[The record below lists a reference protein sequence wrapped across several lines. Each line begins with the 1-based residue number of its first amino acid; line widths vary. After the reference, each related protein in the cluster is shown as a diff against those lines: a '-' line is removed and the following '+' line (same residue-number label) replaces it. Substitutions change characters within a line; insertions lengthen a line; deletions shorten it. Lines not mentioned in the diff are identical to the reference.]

1 MISTVGRV
9 AKTRDLRKQSVCVI
23 MKNRKQKGDEFVEDL
38 KPIIAK
44 NIIDLR
50 RAADITQAQL
60 AEKLNYSDKAVS
72 KWERGEAIPSVTT
85 LKEIADLFGVTVD
98 YLISAEHETENQIK
112 REFSE
117 RQRRNHL
124 IITLLSTTIVWLVA
138 TIIYVII
145 SLSTEF
151 RLSKAWLVFVFA
163 VPVSCVIALVFNS
176 IWGKKK
182 RNFLIISLLLW
193 TALISFCLVL
203 FLSLQKAYFWL
214 VLAIGIPSQIMILLS
229 SGLKFRRNRDK

>member
-1 MISTVGRV
+1 M
-9 AKTRDLRKQSVCVI
+9 
-23 MKNRKQKGDEFVEDL
+23 EDL

-124 IITLLSTTIVWLVA
+124 IITLLSTTIVWLIS
-138 TIIYVII
+138 TIIYVSI

-163 VPVSCVIALVFNS
+163 VPISCVIALVFNS

-214 VLAIGIPSQIMILLS
+214 VLAIGVPSQIMILLS

>member
-1 MISTVGRV
+1 MKLSIAENIS
-9 AKTRDLRKQSVCVI
+9 KLRKEHS
-23 MKNRKQKGDEFVEDL
+23 M
-38 KPIIAK
+38 
-44 NIIDLR
+44 
-50 RAADITQAQL
+50 TQEQL
-60 AEKLNYSDKAVS
+60 AESLGVTFASVS

-124 IITLLSTTIVWLVA
+124 IITLLSTTIVWLIS
-138 TIIYVII
+138 TIIYVSI

-163 VPVSCVIALVFNS
+163 VPISCVIALVFNS

-214 VLAIGIPSQIMILLS
+214 VLAIGVPSQIMILLS

>member
-124 IITLLSTTIVWLVA
+124 IITLLSTTIVWLIA
-138 TIIYVII
+138 TIIYVSI

-163 VPVSCVIALVFNS
+163 VPISCVIALVFNS

>member
-1 MISTVGRV
+1 M
-9 AKTRDLRKQSVCVI
+9 
-23 MKNRKQKGDEFVEDL
+23 KGDGFVEDL
-38 KPIIAK
+38 KPIVAK
-44 NIIDLR
+44 NIIELR

-72 KWERGEAIPSVTT
+72 KWERGEAIPSIST

-98 YLISAEHETENQIK
+98 YLISADHEAENEIR
-112 REFSE
+112 REFTE
-117 RQRRNHL
+117 RQRRNRL

-138 TIIYVII
+138 TIIYVSI
-145 SLSTEF
+145 SVSTEF

-163 VPVSCVIALVFNS
+163 VPVSCVVTLVFNS
-176 IWGKKK
+176 IWGRKKL
-182 RNFLIISLLLW
+182 NFFIISLLLW
-193 TALISFCLVL
+193 TVLVSLCLVL

>member
-1 MISTVGRV
+1 M
-9 AKTRDLRKQSVCVI
+9 
-23 MKNRKQKGDEFVEDL
+23 EDL
-38 KPIIAK
+38 KPIVAK
-44 NIIDLR
+44 NIIELR

-72 KWERGEAIPSVTT
+72 KWERGEAIPSVST

-98 YLISAEHETENQIK
+98 YLISADHEAENEIR
-112 REFSE
+112 REFTE
-117 RQRRNHL
+117 RQRRNRL

-138 TIIYVII
+138 TIIYVSI
-145 SLSTEF
+145 SVSTEF

-163 VPVSCVIALVFNS
+163 VPVSCVVTLVFNS
-176 IWGKKK
+176 IWGRKKL
-182 RNFLIISLLLW
+182 NFFIISLLLW
-193 TALISFCLVL
+193 TVLVSLCLVL

>member
-1 MISTVGRV
+1 M
-9 AKTRDLRKQSVCVI
+9 
-23 MKNRKQKGDEFVEDL
+23 KGDGFVEDL
-38 KPIIAK
+38 KPIVAK
-44 NIIDLR
+44 NIIELR

-72 KWERGEAIPSVTT
+72 KWERGEAIPSVST

-98 YLISAEHETENQIK
+98 YLISADHEAENEIR
-112 REFSE
+112 REFTE
-117 RQRRNHL
+117 RQRRNRL

-138 TIIYVII
+138 TIIYVSI
-145 SLSTEF
+145 SVSTEF

-163 VPVSCVIALVFNS
+163 VPVSCVVTLVFNS
-176 IWGKKK
+176 IWGRKKL
-182 RNFLIISLLLW
+182 NFFIISLLLW
-193 TALISFCLVL
+193 TVLVSLCLVL

-229 SGLKFRRNRDK
+229 SGLKFRRNREK

>member
-1 MISTVGRV
+1 M
-9 AKTRDLRKQSVCVI
+9 
-23 MKNRKQKGDEFVEDL
+23 EDL

-72 KWERGEAIPSVTT
+72 KWERGEAIPGVTT

-163 VPVSCVIALVFNS
+163 VPISCVIALVFNS

>member
-1 MISTVGRV
+1 
-9 AKTRDLRKQSVCVI
+9 

-72 KWERGEAIPSVTT
+72 KWERGEAIPGITT

-163 VPVSCVIALVFNS
+163 VPVSCVITLVFNS

-193 TALISFCLVL
+193 TVLISFCLVL

-229 SGLKFRRNRDK
+229 SGLKFRRNKGK

>member
-124 IITLLSTTIVWLVA
+124 IITLLSTTIVWLIS
-138 TIIYVII
+138 TIIYVSI

-163 VPVSCVIALVFNS
+163 VPISCVIALVFNS

-214 VLAIGIPSQIMILLS
+214 VLAIGVPSQIMILLS

>member
-1 MISTVGRV
+1 M
-9 AKTRDLRKQSVCVI
+9 
-23 MKNRKQKGDEFVEDL
+23 EDL

-117 RQRRNHL
+117 RRRRNHL
-124 IITLLSTTIVWLVA
+124 IITLLSTTIVWLIA
-138 TIIYVII
+138 TIIYVSI

-163 VPVSCVIALVFNS
+163 VPISCVIALVFNS

>member
-1 MISTVGRV
+1 M
-9 AKTRDLRKQSVCVI
+9 
-23 MKNRKQKGDEFVEDL
+23 EDL

-163 VPVSCVIALVFNS
+163 VPISCVIALVFNS

-214 VLAIGIPSQIMILLS
+214 VLAIGVPSQIMILLS

>member
-1 MISTVGRV
+1 M
-9 AKTRDLRKQSVCVI
+9 
-23 MKNRKQKGDEFVEDL
+23 KGDGFVEDL
-38 KPIIAK
+38 KLIVAK
-44 NIIDLR
+44 NIIELR

-72 KWERGEAIPSVTT
+72 KWERGEAIPSVST

-98 YLISAEHETENQIK
+98 YLISADHEAENEIR
-112 REFSE
+112 REFTE
-117 RQRRNHL
+117 RQRRNRL

-138 TIIYVII
+138 TIIYVSI
-145 SLSTEF
+145 SVSTEF

-163 VPVSCVIALVFNS
+163 VPVSCVVTLVFNS
-176 IWGKKK
+176 IWGRKKL
-182 RNFLIISLLLW
+182 NFFIISLLLW
-193 TALISFCLVL
+193 TVLVSLCLVL

>member
-1 MISTVGRV
+1 
-9 AKTRDLRKQSVCVI
+9 

-163 VPVSCVIALVFNS
+163 VPVSCVITLVFNS

>member
-124 IITLLSTTIVWLVA
+124 IITLLSTTIVWLIS
-138 TIIYVII
+138 TIFYVSI

-163 VPVSCVIALVFNS
+163 VAISCVIALVFNS

>member
-1 MISTVGRV
+1 M
-9 AKTRDLRKQSVCVI
+9 
-23 MKNRKQKGDEFVEDL
+23 EDL

-72 KWERGEAIPSVTT
+72 KWERGEAIPGITT

-163 VPVSCVIALVFNS
+163 VPVSCVITLVFNS

-193 TALISFCLVL
+193 TVLISFCLVL

>member
-1 MISTVGRV
+1 M
-9 AKTRDLRKQSVCVI
+9 
-23 MKNRKQKGDEFVEDL
+23 EDL

-72 KWERGEAIPSVTT
+72 KWERGEAIPGVTT

-163 VPVSCVIALVFNS
+163 VPVSCVITLVFNS

>member
-1 MISTVGRV
+1 M
-9 AKTRDLRKQSVCVI
+9 
-23 MKNRKQKGDEFVEDL
+23 KGDGFVEDL
-38 KPIIAK
+38 KPIVAK
-44 NIIDLR
+44 NIIELR

-72 KWERGEAIPSVTT
+72 KWERGEAIPSVAT

-98 YLISAEHETENQIK
+98 YLISADHEAENEIR
-112 REFSE
+112 REFTE
-117 RQRRNHL
+117 RQRRNRL

-138 TIIYVII
+138 TIIYVSI
-145 SLSTEF
+145 SVSTEF

-163 VPVSCVIALVFNS
+163 VPVSCVVTLVFNS
-176 IWGKKK
+176 IWGRKKL
-182 RNFLIISLLLW
+182 NFFIISLLLW
-193 TALISFCLVL
+193 TVLVSLCLVL

>member
-1 MISTVGRV
+1 M
-9 AKTRDLRKQSVCVI
+9 
-23 MKNRKQKGDEFVEDL
+23 EDL

-50 RAADITQAQL
+50 RAADSTPAQL

-72 KWERGEAIPSVTT
+72 KWERGEAIPGITT

-163 VPVSCVIALVFNS
+163 VPVSCVITLVFNS

-193 TALISFCLVL
+193 TVLISFCLVL

>member
-1 MISTVGRV
+1 M
-9 AKTRDLRKQSVCVI
+9 
-23 MKNRKQKGDEFVEDL
+23 EDL

-72 KWERGEAIPSVTT
+72 KWERSEAIPSVTT

-163 VPVSCVIALVFNS
+163 VPVSCVITLVFNS